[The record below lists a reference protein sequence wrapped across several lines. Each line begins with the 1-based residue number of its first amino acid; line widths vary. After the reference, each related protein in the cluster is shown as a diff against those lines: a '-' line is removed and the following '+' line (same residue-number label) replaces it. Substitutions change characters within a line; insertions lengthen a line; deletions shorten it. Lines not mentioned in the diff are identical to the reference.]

1 MKFLRQTARR
11 LTNERTKKRTM
22 SKLSPA
28 QKKIFQLFKM
38 MRKKI
43 VIKEAHSYGG
53 GLRHAIDIYKRLTTG
68 EGYDGK
74 YPGLR
79 INLYQ
84 TEMKELGIT
93 FNKRTLW
100 ALKRLGYIN
109 TYLKV
114 DSYTGYNCGR
124 YAKTYY
130 DQTWYITMTD
140 KGLKVLDS
148 IA

>member
-1 MKFLRQTARR
+1 MK
-11 LTNERTKKRTM
+11 KKTM
-22 SKLSPA
+22 TKLSPA
-28 QKKIFQLFKM
+28 QKKIFQLFKI

-43 VIKEAHSYGG
+43 VIEEAHSYGG
-53 GLRHAIDIYKRLTTG
+53 GLRHAIKTYKRLTTG
-68 EGYDGK
+68 EGYEGK

-79 INLYQ
+79 INLYE

-100 ALKRLGYIN
+100 ALERLGYIN

-140 KGLKVLDS
+140 KGLKVLES

>member
-1 MKFLRQTARR
+1 MT
-11 LTNERTKKRTM
+11 
-22 SKLSPA
+22 KLSPA

-38 MRKKI
+38 MRNKI

-53 GLRHAIDIYKRLTTG
+53 GLRHAINTYKRLTTG

-74 YPGLR
+74 YPGLCV
-79 INLYQ
+79 NAYK
-84 TEMKELGIT
+84 TEMRELGIT

-100 ALKRLGYIN
+100 TLKRLGLIN
-109 TYLKV
+109 TYLQV
-114 DSYTGYNCGR
+114 DSYTPYNGGH

-130 DQTWYITMTD
+130 YQNWYITMTD

-148 IA
+148 IG